1 MSSSPLETGTGLL
14 ERVINGR
21 KETETD
27 RHGGEET
34 DREARCVCGCGWGG
48 GHRERFAKG
57 VFLLSLLLLLYPVH
71 IEPARAMW
79 KRCQ

>member
-1 MSSSPLETGTGLL
+1 MG
-14 ERVINGR
+14 ERR
-21 KETETD
+21 QRQTD
-27 RHGGEET
+27 GGE
-34 DREARCVCGCGWGG
+34 GG
-48 GHRERFAKG
+48 GQTERRGVCVGVVGGGGGEHRERFAKG

>member
-1 MSSSPLETGTGLL
+1 MG
-14 ERVINGR
+14 ERR
-21 KETETD
+21 QRQTD
-27 RHGGEET
+27 MGGGGET
-34 DREARCVCGCGWGG
+34 DREARCVCGCGWRGGG